1 LLCVQIIVRFS
12 IRLTG
17 VEADLWTKTAAKLSD
32 LEGREVTLAELV
44 RAGVE
49 LVIARGSLR

>member
-1 LLCVQIIVRFS
+1 LCVQIIVRFS